1 MEGVACLGHGPFNSA
16 AVEVSERVGGQ
27 LSECGTREKLGRK
40 ALTSQHKESDP
51 VVVVKFET
59 LLVGD
64 LFSFVGSHVVDRT
77 TIWHRGADTSINT
90 SKIIAHY
97 P

>member
-1 MEGVACLGHGPFNSA
+1 MEGVAGLDHGPFNST
-16 AVEVSERVGGQ
+16 AVEVSERVGRQ
-27 LSECGTREKLGRK
+27 LSQCGTREKLGRE

-64 LFSFVGSHVVDRT
+64 LFSFVSSHVVDRT
-77 TIWHRGADTSINT
+77 TLWQQGAKTSINT
-90 SKIIAHY
+90 S
-97 P
+97 

>member
-1 MEGVACLGHGPFNSA
+1 
-16 AVEVSERVGGQ
+16 
-27 LSECGTREKLGRK
+27 
-40 ALTSQHKESDP
+40 